1 MLENRRQTELVGL
14 RQYLEAAECPSDSPL
29 YGELLLAR
37 ADELPVSEIPELLGR
52 LIASEQE
59 KTQVLEEQLTQL
71 AEQSSRMEQQLGA
84 AQQRAEARK
93 QLEREQQ
100 LLDSA
105 KAEEEFALQAEQQA
119 ESTKERQEQLAGWL
133 AVAREKLPQ
142 YAELE
147 RARLAVRERSGA
159 LERAQGQLERIEAA
173 AKALTDRR
181 EQLEQERANAN
192 RNIENENL
200 DL

>member
-1 MLENRRQTELVGL
+1 MESCCGPEPMNCLSPKFRSCWDGSSPASRRKPQT
-14 RQYLEAAECPSDSPL
+14 
-29 YGELLLAR
+29 
-37 ADELPVSEIPELLGR
+37 
-52 LIASEQE
+52 
-59 KTQVLEEQLTQL
+59 LEEQLTQL

-105 KAEEEFALQAEQQA
+105 KAEEESALQAEQQA

-147 RARLAVRERSGA
+147 RARLAVRERRGA
-159 LERAQGQLERIEAA
+159 LERVQGQLERIGAA
-173 AKALTDRR
+173 AKALARPPGAAGAGAGGAPGDR
-181 EQLEQERANAN
+181 
-192 RNIENENL
+192 
-200 DL
+200 